1 LFGRAEVTAGIAL
14 GIAVARFR
22 HGRRDAIAPLFIALT
37 VIIETALKL
46 LVPHPAPPSERAH
59 TIDLLPFLHVNFV
72 NSFPSGHLARV
83 TFLLGIVDGISPWVA
98 LAGVALMLLSRVY
111 LGEHWLT
118 DCLGGAAL
126 GALVAQLGRRVGRS
140 VPR

>member
-1 LFGRAEVTAGIAL
+1 MFGRAEVTAGIAL